1 MYASHHIIGLSPDD
15 VVYCHLPMYHSSG
28 GQVATC
34 SSILF
39 GTKTVIRRKFSASAF
54 WKDCVGFNITVSTII
69 IITRS
74 GGRSENRWG
83 GRGASSNTWSF
94 YGTGSPSNSAKIWGE
109 DTHTPPS
116 CPLGSACP
124 DYNSSY
130 SIPILR
136 LLLLDHAVSHRIETI
151 LIRRYM
157 LLQN

>member
-1 MYASHHIIGLSPDD
+1 MYASHYIIGLSPDD

-74 GGRSENRWG
+74 EGGSANPG
-83 GRGASSNTWSF
+83 GASSNTRYF
-94 YGTGSPSNSAKIWGE
+94 YGPGFPSNSAKIWGE
-109 DTHTPPS
+109 DAHPP
-116 CPLGSACP
+116 PLSP
-124 DYNSSY
+124 
-130 SIPILR
+130 R
-136 LLLLDHAVSHRIETI
+136 F
-151 LIRRYM
+151 RRP
-157 LLQN
+157 

>member
-74 GGRSENRWG
+74 EGGSANPW
-83 GRGASSNTWSF
+83 GASSNTRYF
-94 YGTGSPSNSAKIWGE
+94 YGPGFPSNSAKIWGE
-109 DTHTPPS
+109 DTHPPPS
-116 CPLGSACP
+116 LCVEIGFYGDIS
-124 DYNSSY
+124 
-130 SIPILR
+130 
-136 LLLLDHAVSHRIETI
+136 
-151 LIRRYM
+151 
-157 LLQN
+157 

>member
-74 GGRSENRWG
+74 EGGSANPG
-83 GRGASSNTWSF
+83 GQAVIQGIFMEQVFLLIRPKS
-94 YGTGSPSNSAKIWGE
+94 GE
-109 DTHTPPS
+109 KMPTRPP
-116 CPLGSACP
+116 CPLGSAGP
-124 DYNSSY
+124 DNNSSY
-130 SIPILR
+130 SIPSASFTR
-136 LLLLDHAVSHRIETI
+136 SCR
-151 LIRRYM
+151 
-157 LLQN
+157 